1 MSEEAKA
8 DKFGLAV
15 SAFGS
20 GQAYNNWVF
29 AQGLPEDIQLD
40 MIYAGDGTFWTDL
53 KGFTE
58 TMIGRQVSEEG
69 KKAPVVKP
77 TAVPIRPTGRPDP
90 RTR

>member
-15 SAFGS
+15 AAFGS
-20 GQAYNNWVF
+20 GKAYNNWVF
-29 AQGLPEDIQLD
+29 AQGLPDDIQLD

-53 KGFTE
+53 KGFSDV
-58 TMIGRQVSEEG
+58 MLGRQVSEQS
-69 KKAPVVKP
+69 KKAAAGKSASVRPA
-77 TAVPIRPTGRPDP
+77 TRPTS